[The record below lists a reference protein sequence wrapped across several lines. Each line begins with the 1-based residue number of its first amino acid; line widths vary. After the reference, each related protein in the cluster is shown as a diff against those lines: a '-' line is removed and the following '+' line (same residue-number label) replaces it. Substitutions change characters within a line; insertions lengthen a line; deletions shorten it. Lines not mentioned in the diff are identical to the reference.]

1 MPPAQTQATR
11 LIELLATLEH
21 AVVAERRPADQV
33 FAGCC
38 RAHHEWGSR
47 DRRIFGD
54 VLFAYFRWRGW
65 LTGLPPARVLA
76 LAGWLDGLA
85 HPALV
90 ELATQAALKLPA
102 VTPEK
107 LDDKA
112 RELSALLGAEK
123 KLSTLLPDWALP
135 LLAVSAGGAQQHLE
149 AFQRRPPVWLR
160 VAPEQVA
167 ATLAFF
173 NTPNP
178 RAAAHP
184 HIPGAI
190 CVKPPANLQG
200 LYAATGVAAI
210 VQDLASQVVGLLCA
224 PQPGERWW
232 DVCAGAGGKT
242 LHLAAQMQNR
252 GALLA
257 TDVRAGA
264 LRELEKRA
272 AEAGVSIVRTRR
284 IGDEGRDKRGE
295 CRGASV
301 EGRDI
306 CDLRFMIDDL
316 KEHDAVLATDGRQLA
331 GQGSHIG
338 LGPSRHEKR
347 PTRDPGHETRDTFD
361 GVLVDA
367 PCSGIGTWNRNPDM
381 RWRTDAADVAA
392 KAALQADILERASR
406 SVRPGGAL
414 IFAVCTVTAA
424 ETSGVTETF
433 SRAHPEFVAE
443 TVPHP
448 LTGEELQGTF
458 FIWPWQGPCD
468 GMFAARWRRT
478 AKD

>member
-11 LIELLATLEH
+11 LIELLAMLEH
-21 AVVAERRPADQV
+21 AVSAERRPADQV

-65 LTGLPPARVLA
+65 LAGLPPARALA

-90 ELATQAALKLPA
+90 ELATQAELKLPT
-102 VTPEK
+102 VTPET
-107 LDDKA
+107 LDGKA
-112 RELSALLGAEK
+112 RELSALLGDEK
-123 KLSTLLPDWALP
+123 KLSALLPDWTLP
-135 LLAVSAGGAQQHLE
+135 LLESSAGGAQQHLE

-167 ATLAFF
+167 AVLAFF

-184 HIPGAI
+184 HIPGAL

-200 LYAATGVAAI
+200 LRAATGVAAI
-210 VQDLASQVVGLLCA
+210 VQDLASQVIGLLCA

-242 LHLAAQMQNR
+242 LYLAALMQNR

-272 AEAGVSIVRTRR
+272 AAAGVTMVRTRR
-284 IGDEGRDKRGE
+284 IGDEGRG
-295 CRGASV
+295 
-301 EGRDI
+301 I
-306 CDLRFMIDDL
+306 YDLRFMIDDL
-316 KEHDAVLATDGRQLA
+316 KKHDTERADVGRPFAEQGAHVGFGAQDLPSRRDERSTRDSGLAT
-331 GQGSHIG
+331 
-338 LGPSRHEKR
+338 
-347 PTRDPGHETRDTFD
+347 RDIFD

-381 RWRTDAADVAA
+381 RWRTDVTDVAA
-392 KAALQADILERASR
+392 KAALQAEILERASH

-414 IFAVCTVTAA
+414 VFAVCTVTAA
-424 ETSGVTETF
+424 ETSVVTEKF
-433 SRAHPEFVAE
+433 SRAHPEFIAE
-443 TVPHP
+443 SVPHP
-448 LTGEELQGTF
+448 LTGEKLPGTF

-468 GMFAARWRRT
+468 GMFAARWRRV